1 MATQILRQQSNKA
14 GRISL
19 MMVLRALHKL
29 RRRTWTERCLLVEAL
44 LWLGIMRIGVWLLS
58 FRRITRL
65 LGFSVGEQHSPL
77 IASQLT
83 TTQRIGWAVRATA
96 PHAPWQSLC
105 LAQALAAAAMLRR
118 RDLSGT
124 LYLGVAK
131 DGDGKIQAH
140 AWLRCGNDILTGGRS
155 YQRYAIVAAYCR

>member
-1 MATQILRQQSNKA
+1 
-14 GRISL
+14 
-19 MMVLRALHKL
+19 
-29 RRRTWTERCLLVEAL
+29 
-44 LWLGIMRIGVWLLS
+44 
-58 FRRITRL
+58 
-65 LGFSVGEQHSPL
+65 
-77 IASQLT
+77 
-83 TTQRIGWAVRATA
+83 
-96 PHAPWQSLC
+96 
-105 LAQALAAAAMLRR
+105 MLRR